1 MSRYSSKLET
11 TDRSAHNW
19 LSVGVEIK
27 IQFNYILKANIGTG
41 NFTKIYNSEEKVA
54 TPKYTKKNGSTY
66 RPYYRGSFHFSFVGS
81 HKETLCTQA
90 AM

>member
-1 MSRYSSKLET
+1 M
-11 TDRSAHNW
+11 
-19 LSVGVEIK
+19 
-27 IQFNYILKANIGTG
+27 GTG

-66 RPYYRGSFHFSFVGS
+66 CPYYRGSFHFSYVGS